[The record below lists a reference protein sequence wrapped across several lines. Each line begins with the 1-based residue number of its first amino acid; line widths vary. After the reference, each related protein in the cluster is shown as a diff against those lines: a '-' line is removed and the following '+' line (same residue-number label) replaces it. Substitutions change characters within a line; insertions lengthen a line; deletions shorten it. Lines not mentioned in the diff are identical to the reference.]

1 MQQKTTFLYFFLLF
15 QVQILNYERS
25 SGGDWL
31 LLRGIKKDNNAIVG
45 KLTVHQIST
54 GKDQTI
60 DAHGGCFATVT
71 LPNQTTPSTL
81 LCFARSDGSGVTFV
95 GKLKRLFFIFFS
107 Y

>member
-1 MQQKTTFLYFFLLF
+1 M
-15 QVQILNYERS
+15 
-25 SGGDWL
+25 

-95 GKLKRLFFIFFS
+95 GRLKGFFFTLFS
-107 Y
+107 C